1 VNTSTWP
8 ELLVID
14 VEGNGATPPDLVEVA
29 ALPIRQGLPDTSAAG
44 AWLIRPP
51 VAVSPFV
58 ARIHGL
64 TNAVL
69 ADEPT
74 WDTVGPKVSAMLGS
88 AWICAHNAH
97 VDHGVLSR
105 HLPNW
110 RPAGVIDTLRLAR
123 ATWKGLSSYKL
134 DALIDHAQLDLTQAP
149 AQRHRATFDAYATS
163 YLLLVLADN
172 YPTWEALIAAAVPP
186 GLPGAPEP
194 DPEET
199 LF

>member
-1 VNTSTWP
+1 MNTSTWP

-14 VEGNGATPPDLVEVA
+14 VEGNGANPPDLVEVA
-29 ALPIRQGLPDTSAAG
+29 ALPIRNGRPDTSTAG

-51 VAVSPFV
+51 IGVSPFV

-69 ADEPT
+69 ANEPT
-74 WDTVGPKVSAMLGS
+74 WDTVASDVAKHLGES
-88 AWICAHNAH
+88 WICAHNAH
-97 VDHGVLSR
+97 VDYGVLSR

-123 ATWKGLSSYKL
+123 ATWKGLPSYKL
-134 DALIDHAQLDLTQAP
+134 DTLIAHAELDLTRAP

-163 YLLLVLADN
+163 YLFLALAEH
-172 YPTWEALIAAAVPP
+172 YPTWEALIAAAIPP

-194 DPEET
+194 EPEET
-199 LF
+199 LW